1 MFFVRLGRAISLSTA
16 TTTPTRPRF
25 LKPVLLLSSVSAAA
39 TIYYSLLSDRAD
51 NLPLSPS
58 RFTPTTL
65 IESVDVSSNT
75 KLLTLSVPPEL
86 LPRDPAAFAPIWSI
100 FIKDSDIQVE
110 RPYTPLEGIDE
121 NGYMKF
127 WVKKYERGEVGRWLH
142 SRQVGDSIEIRGP
155 VKTWSR
161 LWQNGHWDEVILAR
175 TSIPFSSMNQ
185 LTPTFLARSPAGPE
199 LHLSTSFY
207 ITFSQRMAPLSTLVL
222 HCFTD
227 PDR

>member
-1 MFFVRLGRAISLSTA
+1 MFFVRHRSALQLGRAWLSTA
-16 TTTPTRPRF
+16 TETRKRPGF
-25 LKPVLLLSSVSAAA
+25 VKPVLILSGVSVAVI
-39 TIYYSLLSDRAD
+39 TTYYSLPSDRAGA
-51 NLPLSPS
+51 LPLGPS

-86 LPRDPAAFAPIWSI
+86 LPHAPGAFAPICSV

-121 NGYMKF
+121 NGHMKL
-127 WVKKYERGEVGRWLH
+127 WVKKYEHGEVGRWLH

-161 LWQNGHWDEVILAR
+161 SWQNGHWDEVVMAR
-175 TSIPFSSMNQ
+175 TPFSSMNLLL
-185 LTPTFLARSPAGPE
+185 LTPISPLQGFRWDRDNTFLP
-199 LHLSTSFY
+199 TSA
-207 ITFSQRMAPLSTLVL
+207 QCVQNA
-222 HCFTD
+222 
-227 PDR
+227 